1 MDDQTERTEKLAE
14 IVAYTRRDLAQRDAA
29 GPQPTIVINY
39 HEAERPA
46 PPPPPPQ
53 DIASK
58 YAGHFVLLLGACV
71 ILGILGVVAAYLLPL
86 IMGML
91 ATLAIF
97 AGAVAV
103 LAIAVA
109 AAIKSLGQT
118 SESHKINREVV
129 EDLRRSRRR

>member
-71 ILGILGVVAAYLLPL
+71 ILGILGVVAA
-86 IMGML
+86 
-91 ATLAIF
+91 F
-97 AGAVAV
+97 
-103 LAIAVA
+103 AIAVA